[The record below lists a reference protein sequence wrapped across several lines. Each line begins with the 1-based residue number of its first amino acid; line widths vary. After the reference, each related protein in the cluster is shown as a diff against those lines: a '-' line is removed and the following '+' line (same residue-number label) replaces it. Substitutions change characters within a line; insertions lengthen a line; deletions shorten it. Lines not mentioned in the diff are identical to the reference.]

1 MDARVSPATIFN
13 TQPDDIFVIRTI
25 GNLVPPYGSPDGK
38 DATAAVLE
46 YGVRFLNIERII
58 VFGHSQCGGVRASM
72 EGATSLPHVEAWI
85 SWLGD
90 KSEEASNMLTDGE
103 REVRARAREQAAV
116 RNSLENLKTYP
127 WIRRRLEEGSL
138 QATAWYFDMVQ
149 GSLWAFEP
157 SSGKFERIDGQEDE
171 PTSPE

>member
-1 MDARVSPATIFN
+1 MDARVSPATIFS

-25 GNLVPPYGSPDGK
+25 GNLVPPYGDPDGK

-46 YGVRFLNIERII
+46 YGVRFLNIDRII

-72 EGATSLPHVEAWI
+72 EGVESLPHVEAWI
-85 SWLGD
+85 SWLVD
-90 KSEEASNMLTDGE
+90 KSKEAADGIPDCE
-103 REVRARAREQAAV
+103 REVRARACEQASV

-149 GSLWAFEP
+149 GSLWAFDPDSE
-157 SSGKFERIDGQEDE
+157 KFVRIDG
-171 PTSPE
+171 P